1 MDLSTLD
8 PTIKIVGAIA
18 GVITAVAAGF
28 FGIPKIMSDLGL
40 NRVVQRKHLSELIDA
55 LTSQKDGLEKAH
67 PLAVQVKFQ
76 AAFGGARAN
85 IPQGRE
91 ILALLENRE
100 LAEYSNV
107 MEYADCAKFVA
118 YSESRKTFM
127 PRGNRTDAELER
139 KRRWTFFYYL
149 ITATPA
155 FGLLCLPPFSLKSLF
170 IRIPL
175 AYLFGL
181 FAVANAVQA
190 KKIGRTQK
198 LLEQTR
204 DLAPAAPL
212 ATGTT
217 EAHREANGTDHSA
230 HPSRTAPE
238 KAPGTLPERGASVK
252 KLDPPKH

>member
-1 MDLSTLD
+1 MDLSTLR
-8 PTIKIVGAIA
+8 PTEIIGAAAGAI
-18 GVITAVAAGF
+18 TALTAGF
-28 FGIPKIMSDLGL
+28 FGIPKIVSDLGL

-55 LTSQKDGLEKAH
+55 LTSPKDGPEKAH

-85 IPQGRE
+85 VPQGPE
-91 ILALLENRE
+91 ILAFLENRD
-100 LAEYSNV
+100 LATYSNV

-118 YSESRKTFM
+118 YSEPRKTFI
-127 PRGNRTDAELER
+127 PRGDQTDADLER
-139 KRRWTFFYYL
+139 KRRWTFIYYL
-149 ITATPA
+149 LTATPA
-155 FGLLCLPPFSLKSLF
+155 FGLLCIPPFSVKSLF

-175 AYLFGL
+175 AYLCGL

-204 DLAPAAPL
+204 DLAPVAPL
-212 ATGTT
+212 AASNT
-217 EAHREANGTDHSA
+217 EAPPEANGTDHPA

-238 KAPGTLPERGASVK
+238 KAPGTLPERGVSVK
-252 KLDPPKH
+252 KLDPSKH